1 MVTSGTFH
9 FRKTIPHSN
18 KLAAMDTNET
28 ERTVSEPLSSEGLQA
43 KLSSLHHSMNNPL
56 AVISGNVQLLQ
67 ELAGALSV
75 VDDMGGP
82 LKDIESAVDQLGADL
97 DQLILLREL
106 LKQI

>member
-1 MVTSGTFH
+1 MATE
-9 FRKTIPHSN
+9 
-18 KLAAMDTNET
+18 ET
-28 ERTVSEPLSSEGLQA
+28 EKATSDSLSIEGLQA

-75 VDDMGGP
+75 ADDIGGP
-82 LKDIESAVDQLGADL
+82 LDDIGAAVEQLAADI

-106 LKQI
+106 LNQEPFKSTSLNNESNVS